1 MSLKPQNGD
10 NADAAAPARADG
22 GAVEIDLP
30 ARNAD
35 ARFRQLVESVEDYE
49 IVMLDTLGRVSTWN
63 RGGLHITG
71 YSAAEIIGENF
82 ARFYPPED
90 RASGQPEL
98 ALREAASRGRFE
110 SEGWRV
116 RKDGSRFWA
125 SVVITALH
133 DANGRIEG
141 FLRVAR
147 DLTDRRRAETEL
159 RDRETRLR
167 ALVETSADG
176 IIVFNAQGRIDT
188 VNPAAERMFG
198 YRQQDLRGRDVSLL
212 CGAGAKSLLNDPN
225 AMGRQSESI
234 GKRKDG
240 SKFPMDVTLSEMVL
254 AEGRRVT
261 AIVRDITA
269 RRKAEEELREALKR
283 LQETQAQ
290 LIRTEKLASLGG
302 MVAGI
307 AHEINTPIG
316 VAVTATSAV
325 RAWMQRLRKAQA
337 RGQLTV
343 QELDKLLGAVED
355 AAALALNNVTRAADL
370 VGSFKEVAV
379 DQTSEERRPVKLKHY
394 VDEIFLSLAPTLR
407 KAKHATRVDGP
418 DDLVVDTF
426 PGAIAQILTN
436 FVSNS
441 ILHGYPDGR
450 HGNLAVTIRSDG
462 EVTLMTYADDGA
474 GIAAAHLPKIFDP
487 FFTTKRGAG
496 GSGLGLHIVH
506 NLVTQR
512 LGGTIEVE
520 SVEGRGAEF
529 RIRLPK
535 RA

>member
-1 MSLKPQNGD
+1 MSIELN
-10 NADAAAPARADG
+10 
-22 GAVEIDLP
+22 LP
-30 ARNAD
+30 ARDAD

-49 IVMLDTLGRVSTWN
+49 IVLLDTQGRVSTWN

-71 YSAAEIIGENF
+71 YTAAEIIGENF

-90 RASGQPEL
+90 RASGAPEQ

-110 SEGWRV
+110 NEGWRV

-125 SVVITALH
+125 SVVITALY
-133 DANGRIEG
+133 DANGRLEG

-147 DLTDRRRAETEL
+147 DLTERRRAETEL

-176 IIVFNAQGRIDT
+176 IIVFNAQGRIDS

-198 YRQQDLRGRDVSLL
+198 YGAHELRGRDVRLL
-212 CGAGAKSLLNDPN
+212 CGAGEQSLIGNRD
-225 AMGRQSESI
+225 AIGKQSETI
-234 GKRKDG
+234 GRRKDG
-240 SKFPMDVTLSEMVL
+240 STFPMDATLSEMVL

-269 RRKAEEELREALKR
+269 RKKAEEELRAALQR

-307 AHEINTPIG
+307 AHEINTPLGIG
-316 VAVTATSAV
+316 VTATSAV

-337 RGQLTV
+337 RGQLTTE
-343 QELDKLLGAVED
+343 ELDKFLAAVED
-355 AAALALNNVTRAADL
+355 ASTLALNNVSRAADL

-379 DQTSEERRPVKLKHY
+379 DQTSEERRPVRLKHY
-394 VDEIFLSLAPTLR
+394 VEEIFASLAPSLR

-441 ILHGYPDGR
+441 IMHGYPDGR
-450 HGNLAVTIRSDG
+450 AGQLVVTIRSDADG
-462 EVTLMTYADDGA
+462 TALTYADDGA

-512 LGGTIEVE
+512 LGGTIEAE
-520 SVEGRGAEF
+520 SVEGRGAQF
-529 RIRLPK
+529 RIRIPN

>member
-1 MSLKPQNGD
+1 MSVKPPG
-10 NADAAAPARADG
+10 
-22 GAVEIDLP
+22 IDLHSRDTE
-30 ARNAD
+30 ARY
-35 ARFRQLVESVEDYE
+35 RQLVESLQDYS
-49 IVMLDTLGRVSTWN
+49 VLLLDPRGNVASWN
-63 RGGLHITG
+63 VGGERIYG
-71 YSAAEIIGENF
+71 YRAEETVGQHF
-82 ARFYPPED
+82 SRFYPMDERARGMAD
-90 RASGQPEL
+90 RAL
-98 ALREAASRGRFE
+98 AEASSQGRVE

-116 RKDGSRFWA
+116 RKDGSQFWA
-125 SVVITALH
+125 SVVITALR
-133 DANGRIEG
+133 DTAGNIDGYSK
-141 FLRVAR
+141 VTR
-147 DLTDRRRAETEL
+147 DLTERRRTETEL

-176 IIVFNAQGRIDT
+176 IVVFNAQGRIEA
-188 VNPAAERMFG
+188 VNPSAERMFG
-198 YRQQDLRGRDVSLL
+198 YRMQELRGRDVRLL
-212 CGAGAKSLLNDPN
+212 CGAGAETLIGNRD
-225 AMGRQSESI
+225 AIGRQSETI
-234 GKRKDG
+234 GRRKDG
-240 SKFPMDVTLSEMVL
+240 STFPMDATLSEMVL

-269 RRKAEEELREALKR
+269 RKKAEEELRAALQR

-316 VAVTATSAV
+316 VGVTATSAV

-337 RGQLTV
+337 RGQLTA
-343 QELDKLLGAVED
+343 QELDKFLGAVED
-355 AAALALNNVTRAADL
+355 ASALALKNVTRAADL

-450 HGNLAVTIRSDG
+450 HGNLAVTIRTDG

-474 GIAAAHLPKIFDP
+474 GIPGAHLPKIFDP

-535 RA
+535 RN